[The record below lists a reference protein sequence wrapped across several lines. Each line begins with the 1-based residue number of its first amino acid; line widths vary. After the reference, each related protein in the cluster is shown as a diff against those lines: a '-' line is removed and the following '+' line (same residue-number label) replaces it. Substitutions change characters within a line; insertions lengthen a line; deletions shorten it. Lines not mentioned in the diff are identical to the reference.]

1 MKFALQK
8 IGIQSVIPLKFLSRP
23 LNSTLVSKVDEVF
36 RNRWR
41 TLLSVDDMVDEI
53 LQSLSDRNLL
63 QKTVVIF
70 TSDHGYHLGNYG
82 LPLDKRMPY
91 DTGKYLH
98 DLMILECP
106 HSAGFYFR
114 SVLMCIKIRELL
126 ILTLPCFSLIVHRAL
141 ITKLIKLLQKYGRT
155 NIMFKW

>member
-1 MKFALQK
+1 MRYKK

-41 TLLSVDDMVDEI
+41 TLLSVDDIVDEI

-98 DLMILECP
+98 
-106 HSAGFYFR
+106 
-114 SVLMCIKIRELL
+114 
-126 ILTLPCFSLIVHRAL
+126 
-141 ITKLIKLLQKYGRT
+141 
-155 NIMFKW
+155 